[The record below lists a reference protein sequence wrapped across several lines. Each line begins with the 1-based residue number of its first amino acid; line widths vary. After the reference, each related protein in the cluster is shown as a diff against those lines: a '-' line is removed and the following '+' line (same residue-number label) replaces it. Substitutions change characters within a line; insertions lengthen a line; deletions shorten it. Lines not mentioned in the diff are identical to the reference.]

1 MNPIEWDIGDG
12 VVIRTLT
19 RGDAASLFE
28 LVELNRERLHPW
40 MPWEPTTLS
49 PTDTAAFIERALS
62 SEHDH
67 DGNGIWLDDRL
78 VGTIGLR
85 VDLMDQKAEIG
96 YWIDG
101 AAEGRGVVTRA
112 CERFCTFAFD
122 ELHLHRVELYAATE
136 NIRSRAVAERL
147 GMIQEG
153 IGRENGRVPDG
164 FVDLVVY
171 AVLADEW
178 AERSR

>member
-1 MNPIEWDIGDG
+1 VRPIEWDIGDG
-12 VVIRTLT
+12 VVIRTLMPE
-19 RGDAASLFE
+19 DAEVLFE
-28 LVELNRERLHPW
+28 LVDANRARLYPW
-40 MPWEPTTLS
+40 MPWVPTTVG
-49 PTDTAAFIERALS
+49 PADTGAFIERSRA
-62 SEHDH
+62 SEHDLE
-67 DGNGIWLDDRL
+67 GNGIWLDGRL
-78 VGTIGLR
+78 VGSIGMR
-85 VDLMDQKAEIG
+85 VDPMDQKGELG

-101 AAEGRGVVTRA
+101 DAEGRGIVTRG
-112 CERFCTFAFD
+112 CERFCDVAFE

-136 NIRSRAVAERL
+136 NTRSRAVAERL

-164 FVDLVVY
+164 FVDLVAY